1 MEPEPR
7 QIALGAIFGAL
18 FGIAAFFAVGVQ
30 RYGAGDDLTLSI
42 GWGLAALVAPI
53 VLGRLLDGVLWLP
66 ALRARQQEK
75 QTSSDAEPPAE
86 DTEQTQDRGASID
99 IAVDDDVDT
108 LLGAPSSQPD
118 VAAPRAA

>member
-18 FGIAAFFAVGVQ
+18 FGVAAFFAVGVQ
-30 RYGAGDDLTLSI
+30 RYVAGEDLILSI
-42 GWGLAALVAPI
+42 GWGLAAVVASI

-75 QTSSDAEPPAE
+75 QASSDAEPPAE
-86 DTEQTQDRGASID
+86 DAEQTQDRGASID

-108 LLGAPSSQPD
+108 LLRAPSSQPD
-118 VAAPRAA
+118 AAAPRAA